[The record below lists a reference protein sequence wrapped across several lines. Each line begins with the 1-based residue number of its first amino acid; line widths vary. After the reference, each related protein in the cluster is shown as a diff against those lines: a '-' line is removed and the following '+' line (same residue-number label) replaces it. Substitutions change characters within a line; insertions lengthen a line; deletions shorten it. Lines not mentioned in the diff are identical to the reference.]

1 METYVKWGAKWPA
14 DARGAMLGYFA
25 RYNESQAAPLIEQAL
40 AETPPG
46 QDQSFLTDL
55 TRANYGGA
63 VDSILRA
70 RLEGAEPYAAGTAAY
85 VMSLG
90 GPQSDR
96 APIEARLARWRKEW
110 GGRASEL
117 DAEGADAA
125 LAAQRMVEVNLMGA
139 LLNAKSW
146 KPSDEEANR
155 LKRGCVTKACRQYY
169 PLK

>member
-1 METYVKWGAKWPA
+1 METYVKWGSKWQA
-14 DARGAMLGYFA
+14 GTRGAMLGYFA
-25 RYNESQAAPLIEQAL
+25 RYNEAQAAPLVEQAL
-40 AETPPG
+40 AEIPPG

-55 TRANYGGA
+55 TRANYN
-63 VDSILRA
+63 DSIDAILRA
-70 RLEGAEPYAAGTAAY
+70 RLKGPEPYAAGTAAY

-90 GPQSDR
+90 GPESDR

-110 GGRASEL
+110 GGRAPEL
-117 DAEGADAA
+117 DAERAGAA